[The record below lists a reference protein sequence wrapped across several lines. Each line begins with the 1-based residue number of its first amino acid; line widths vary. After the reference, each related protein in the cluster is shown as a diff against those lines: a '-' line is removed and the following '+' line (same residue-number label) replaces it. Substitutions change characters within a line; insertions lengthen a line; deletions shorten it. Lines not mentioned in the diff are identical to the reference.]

1 VCKLQKSLYGLKQ
14 ASRKWYEKLTCL
26 LVAEG
31 YHQSTSDY
39 SLFTLTSG
47 SDFTALLVYV
57 DDVILA
63 GTSLTEFSRI
73 KSILYT
79 KFQIKDLGT
88 LKYFLGLEVAQ
99 STAGISIS
107 QRKYCLD
114 LLESA
119 GLLGSKPASTPL
131 DPSVKLHQDDSPL
144 FDDIPSYRR
153 LIGKLLYLNTTRPDI
168 TLATQQ
174 LSQFLN
180 SPTITHY
187 KTACRVIRYLKH
199 NPGRGLLF
207 PRDSEKQV
215 LGYVDAD
222 WAGCVDSRRSTTG
235 FCFFLGQSL
244 ISWRAKKQQTI
255 SRSSSEAEYRA
266 LSSATCELQWIMYL
280 LKDLNV
286 TCAKLPALYCDSQSA
301 IHIASNPVFHERT
314 KHLEIDCHFVREKV
328 QKGVLKLMPISTQE
342 QLADF
347 LTKALLPSKFH
358 YFVSKLGMINI
369 YHGQACGR
377 LLNDQL
383 DDTKQMEKELT
394 AYMENE
400 HKRNSLLSQQATE
413 ASSIDS

>member
-1 VCKLQKSLYGLKQ
+1 
-14 ASRKWYEKLTCL
+14 
-26 LVAEG
+26 
-31 YHQSTSDY
+31 
-39 SLFTLTSG
+39 
-47 SDFTALLVYV
+47 
-57 DDVILA
+57 
-63 GTSLTEFSRI
+63 
-73 KSILYT
+73 
-79 KFQIKDLGT
+79 
-88 LKYFLGLEVAQ
+88 
-99 STAGISIS
+99 
-107 QRKYCLD
+107 
-114 LLESA
+114 
-119 GLLGSKPASTPL
+119 
-131 DPSVKLHQDDSPL
+131 
-144 FDDIPSYRR
+144 
-153 LIGKLLYLNTTRPDI
+153 
-168 TLATQQ
+168 
-174 LSQFLN
+174 
-180 SPTITHY
+180 
-187 KTACRVIRYLKH
+187 LKH

-222 WAGCVDSRRSTTG
+222 WAGCIDSRRSTTG

-328 QKGVLKLMPISTQE
+328 QKGILKLMPISTQE

-358 YFVSKLGMINI
+358 HFVSKLGMINI

-383 DDTKQMEKELT
+383 DNTKQLEKELA

-400 HKRNSLLSQQATE
+400 HKRTSLLSNQAIE
-413 ASSIDS
+413 ASRCK